1 MTTSTH
7 PAAEAAGLGTLRDLL
22 DGEVVLPGDDD
33 WDAARHAWNL
43 AADQQPVAVAF
54 PETPADVAAVVEYA
68 RVRGLRV
75 TTQGTGHF
83 AGSLDGFEDTI
94 LVRTT
99 RMRGLQ
105 IDPEAQT
112 ARAEAGVLWE
122 ELVLAAGEHGLAGL
136 AGSSPDVG
144 VVGYTLGGGLGWLG
158 RRYGLAANSVVA
170 VELVTAD
177 GRLVRTDRDNEPDLF
192 WALRGGGGS
201 FGIVTAIEIALY
213 PVPEVYA
220 GVLFFPAERAAEVL
234 NAWRA
239 WIEDTPEDITSAGRV
254 MHFPPIPEVPE
265 HLRGRSFALVEA
277 AYTGSEEDG
286 VELLRPLRKLGPELD
301 TVAMIPTAELRH
313 MHMDPTE
320 PVPGAGDGM
329 ALADFPP
336 EAVDALL
343 ALAGA
348 GTGSPLVSVELR
360 QLGGAVGEARPEH
373 GAVGHLEASFALFA
387 VGMALSP
394 EMKAAVEAAAQ
405 SVKDALAPWEH
416 DRGYFNFSDR
426 PLDGE
431 SLYPPATYRRLQEI
445 KDTYDPQ
452 ELFRASHPIRPASR
466 G

>member
-1 MTTSTH
+1 MTTSIH
-7 PAAEAAGLGTLRDLL
+7 PDAEAAGVGVLRDLL

-33 WDAARHAWNL
+33 WDTARQAWNL
-43 AADQQPVAVAF
+43 AADQHPVAVVF
-54 PETPADVAAVVEYA
+54 PETSADVVAVVDYA

-99 RMRGLQ
+99 RMRGLE
-105 IDPEAQT
+105 IDPEART

-122 ELVLAAGEHGLAGL
+122 DLVLAAGEHGLAGL

-170 VELVTAD
+170 IELVTAD
-177 GRLVRTDRDNEPDLF
+177 GRLVRADRDNEPDLF

-201 FGIVTAIEIALY
+201 FGIVTAIELALY

-220 GVLFFPAERAAEVL
+220 GVLFFPAERGAEVL
-234 NAWRA
+234 NAWRT
-239 WIEDTPEDITSAGRV
+239 WIEDTPEELTSAGRL

-265 HLRGRSFALVEA
+265 HLRGRSFTLVEA
-277 AYTGSEEDG
+277 AYIGSEEDG
-286 VELLRPLRKLGPELD
+286 AELLRPLRELGPELD
-301 TVAMIPTAELRH
+301 TVAMIPTSELRF

-320 PVPGAGDGM
+320 PVPAAGDGT

-348 GTGSPLVSVELR
+348 GTGTPLVSVELR
-360 QLGGAVGEARPEH
+360 QLGGSVGAARPEH
-373 GAVGHLEASFALFA
+373 GAVGHLEADFALFA
-387 VGMALSP
+387 VGMALNP
-394 EMKAAVEAAAQ
+394 EMKAAAKAAALA
-405 SVKDALAPWEH
+405 VKDAVAPWAHE
-416 DRGYFNFSDR
+416 RGYFNFSDH
-426 PLDGE
+426 PMDGK

-445 KDTYDPQ
+445 KAVYDPQ
-452 ELFRASHPIRPASR
+452 ELFRASHPIRPS
-466 G
+466 